1 MSKVERSATG
11 FEVEYANGWKVEVE
25 NGRFEV
31 KNPAGRTVEQRPAT
45 SADLARFRGL

>member
-1 MSKVERSATG
+1 VSKVERSATG

-45 SADLARFRGL
+45 NADLARFRGL